1 MSYNERLR
9 DARKAKGLTQAQL
22 GELVGCAKNTI
33 SSYESG
39 VNEPSV
45 AVLNKMMTAL
55 EVDANYVFQDADG
68 SYRREH
74 ATPSEI
80 KELVDPYRALDK
92 AGQDLVRAVLAM
104 ETARCMGQNV
114 SFSVAVKQE

>member
-45 AVLNKMMTAL
+45 AVLNK
-55 EVDANYVFQDADG
+55 
-68 SYRREH
+68 
-74 ATPSEI
+74 
-80 KELVDPYRALDK
+80 
-92 AGQDLVRAVLAM
+92 
-104 ETARCMGQNV
+104 
-114 SFSVAVKQE
+114 

>member
-45 AVLNKMMTAL
+45 AVLNKMMAAL
-55 EVDANYVFQDADG
+55 DVDANYVFQDTDN

-80 KELVDPYRALDK
+80 EELVNPYRALDK
-92 AGQDLVRAVLAM
+92 AGQ
-104 ETARCMGQNV
+104 
-114 SFSVAVKQE
+114 

>member
-45 AVLNKMMTAL
+45 AVLNKMMAAL
-55 EVDANYVFQDADG
+55 DVDANYVFQDTDN

-74 ATPSEI
+74 ATPSVIE
-80 KELVDPYRALDK
+80 ELVNPYRALDK
-92 AGQDLVRAVLAM
+92 AGQELVRAVLAM
-104 ETARCMGQNV
+104 EAARCAGQNV
-114 SFSVAVKQE
+114 SFSISLKQE